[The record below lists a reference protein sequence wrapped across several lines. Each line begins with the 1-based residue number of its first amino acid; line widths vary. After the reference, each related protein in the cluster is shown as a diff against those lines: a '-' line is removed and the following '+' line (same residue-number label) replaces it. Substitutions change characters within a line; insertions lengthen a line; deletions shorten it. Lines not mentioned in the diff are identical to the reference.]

1 MTLTYVDGLWSNSSQ
16 RPLDLPSL
24 RHILHSLLFRR
35 LSFLSLRTMP
45 LHVFN
50 WDLNLSNII
59 LTVFN
64 WKIITSEVVPER
76 LDSRPDIVLW

>member
-1 MTLTYVDGLWSNSSQ
+1 
-16 RPLDLPSL
+16 
-24 RHILHSLLFRR
+24 
-35 LSFLSLRTMP
+35 LSLRTMP